1 MSKHSVVT
9 PTQWY
14 QPNMVVETDQKRTV
28 LILLV
33 LIQFTQIG
41 VTGQHT
47 RPASIT
53 PTETTSC

>member
-1 MSKHSVVT
+1 MSE
-9 PTQWY
+9 
-14 QPNMVVETDQKRTV
+14 PNLGVQTELNRAV

-53 PTETTSC
+53 STETTSC